1 MRMAFLLT
9 GVSSLFLLLLVVG
22 CWEIAEE
29 MGIDV
34 SEPGLLE
41 KLEAEGKLDQKK
53 SRSDSE

>member
-1 MRMAFLLT
+1 MAFLLT
-9 GVSSLFLLLLVVG
+9 DVSSLFLLLLVVG